1 MLCLYIRIKIFNII
15 AQGEQPKPT
24 TVMPYSD
31 FTLEKVKRD
40 FQISTIEATDIFAN
54 IPDIQSSQLLKDILQ
69 YNIPIAVASN
79 SEKARSEMIISPILL
94 ELRRQLNDKINL
106 FSGVEFNVDAT
117 KGLNGICDFIITRSQ
132 ERLIVTSPV
141 IIIVE
146 AKKENIPAGLG
157 QCMAEMIAAKIFNEK
172 ADAQNPV
179 IYGTVTTGS
188 VWQFLKLEGNAIA
201 IDLSE
206 YYLKDV
212 NQILGILASGINC

>member
-1 MLCLYIRIKIFNII
+1 
-15 AQGEQPKPT
+15 
-24 TVMPYSD
+24 MPYSD

-40 FQISTIEATDIFAN
+40 FEISTIEASDIFAN
-54 IPDIQSSQLLKDILQ
+54 IPDIEGSQLLKDILQ

-94 ELRRQLNDKINL
+94 DLRRQLNDQINL

-172 ADAQNPV
+172 AGVQNSV

-188 VWQFLKLEGNAIA
+188 VWQFLQLEGNAIA

-212 NQILGILASGINC
+212 NKILGILASGINF